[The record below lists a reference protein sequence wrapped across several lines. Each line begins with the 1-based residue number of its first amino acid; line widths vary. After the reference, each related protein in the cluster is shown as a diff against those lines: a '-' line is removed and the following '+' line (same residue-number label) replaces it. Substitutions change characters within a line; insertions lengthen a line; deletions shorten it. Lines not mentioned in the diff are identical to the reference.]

1 MRCKALKPTSD
12 SRLQDFLGTLQS
24 FEAYLRFQPALIFPL
39 AASRQLRRALTIRYR
54 DSSVDSNIPGT
65 SLDQGGSQSQRSL
78 NHYSLLHR
86 CRKAFEGPESK
97 GPKNPWSKKGVQP
110 VTGMGVAGSVIRMEG
125 GLAENSDSI
134 PGRPA
139 DDNASVAAHS
149 SGSAAKDSDHIADS
163 PSPVQ
168 ALSTEQGKVLGQ
180 F

>member
-65 SLDQGGSQSQRSL
+65 SLDQGGSSHVKILSAEIEIEPPRESSSPVPARWVL
-78 NHYSLLHR
+78 NPDGNAAAMLPFWLA
-86 CRKAFEGPESK
+86 RKLAILPGSRRVVPCCCVIV
-97 GPKNPWSKKGVQP
+97 PRT
-110 VTGMGVAGSVIRMEG
+110 TGA
-125 GLAENSDSI
+125 SI
-134 PGRPA
+134 PSSDPVAPWPIPVNLPIAPA
-139 DDNASVAAHS
+139 
-149 SGSAAKDSDHIADS
+149 SA
-163 PSPVQ
+163 
-168 ALSTEQGKVLGQ
+168 

>member
-65 SLDQGGSQSQRSL
+65 TSIKAAPRANVASI
-78 NHYSLLHR
+78 R

-97 GPKNPWSKKGVQP
+97 GPKNPWPKKGVQP
-110 VTGMGVAGSVIRMEG
+110 VTGMGVAGSVIRIEG
-125 GLAENSDSI
+125 GLPENSDSI
-134 PGRPA
+134 YCPEWLGNCKIGR
-139 DDNASVAAHS
+139 
-149 SGSAAKDSDHIADS
+149 SGCPWACGAMQS
-163 PSPVQ
+163 
-168 ALSTEQGKVLGQ
+168 LG
-180 F
+180 